1 MQKQVSTSFRA
12 VQVISP
18 AAVIIVCSHL
28 IRCMLTT
35 LHLGVHLIGEVV
47 VITSDTCTAHKL
59 GVHLYYP
66 SEGASSLGMG
76 TCDAE
81 TALDQFSPGEG
92 R

>member
-18 AAVIIVCSHL
+18 AAVIIVWSHL
-28 IRCMLTT
+28 IPCMLSAFTYT
-35 LHLGVHLIGEVV
+35 GEVV

-66 SEGASSLGMG
+66 SEDASSLGMG